1 MKDLTKAATDLMD
14 YLAFMVATSNRRY
27 PFRPSPEGE
36 TKLAALRD
44 AIQRDEKPAVV
55 APIIHLNGSGR
66 QNLIDAL
73 AAAYSA
79 IDSAAEAIKQ
89 TAPNGRDYYPA
100 GPEAL
105 EAARKQ
111 YTRRIR
117 ALRDL
122 QDELNEEI
130 YLIEEQGQ

>member
-1 MKDLTKAATDLMD
+1 MT
-14 YLAFMVATSNRRY
+14 
-27 PFRPSPEGE
+27 
-36 TKLAALRD
+36 
-44 AIQRDEKPAVV
+44 EKPAVV
-55 APIIHLNGSGR
+55 APIIHLNGSGE
-66 QNLIDAL
+66 QALIDAL

-89 TAPNGRDYYPA
+89 TTPNGRDYYPA
-100 GPEAL
+100 GPAAL

-130 YLIEEQGQ
+130 YLIEEQNG